1 MSEMSI
7 IDSFFLNLSL
17 CKSWLSLPY
26 HFFFSLL
33 AISASTECASL
44 NKGDEN
50 YVDPRRLKVKLQ
62 TLESKNPGN
71 GFRL

>member
-1 MSEMSI
+1 MAVS
-7 IDSFFLNLSL
+7 SFI
-17 CKSWLSLPY
+17 
-26 HFFFSLL
+26 FFSLL

-50 YVDPRRLKVKLQ
+50 YVDPRRLKVNLK
-62 TLESKNPGN
+62 TLESKNPEN

>member
-17 CKSWLSLPY
+17 CKSWLFLPY
-26 HFFFSLL
+26 YFFSLL

-50 YVDPRRLKVKLQ
+50 YVDPRRLKVNLK
-62 TLESKNPGN
+62 TLEGKNPEN

>member
-7 IDSFFLNLSL
+7 IDSFFFKFEIVYIMAVSSLS
-17 CKSWLSLPY
+17 
-26 HFFFSLL
+26 FFFSLL

-62 TLESKNPGN
+62 TLESKNPEN

>member
-1 MSEMSI
+1 MTVSS
-7 IDSFFLNLSL
+7 LS
-17 CKSWLSLPY
+17 
-26 HFFFSLL
+26 FFFSLL

-50 YVDPRRLKVKLQ
+50 YVDPRRLKVNLK
-62 TLESKNPGN
+62 TLESINPEN